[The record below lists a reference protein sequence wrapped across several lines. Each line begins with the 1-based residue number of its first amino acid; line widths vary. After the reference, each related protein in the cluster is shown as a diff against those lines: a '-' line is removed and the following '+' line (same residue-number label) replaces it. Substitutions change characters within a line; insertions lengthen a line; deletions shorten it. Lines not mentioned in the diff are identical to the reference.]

1 MLRFAGIG
9 PSPHGMAALPEGKAA
24 IMSQAVAYDSGGNWP
39 SGITQ

>member
-1 MLRFAGIG
+1 
-9 PSPHGMAALPEGKAA
+9 MAALPEGKAA